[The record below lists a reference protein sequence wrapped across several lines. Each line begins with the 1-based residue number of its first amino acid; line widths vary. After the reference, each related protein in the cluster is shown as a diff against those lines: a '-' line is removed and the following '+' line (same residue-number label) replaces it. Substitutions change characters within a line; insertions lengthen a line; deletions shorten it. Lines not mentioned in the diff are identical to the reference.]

1 MGRAIY
7 GRQDLPCVSGLL
19 EGDHGAS
26 NSPCQSLE
34 ALQEFLTLKNGDLVQ
49 VTDRPNG
56 QWQGP
61 AGEGI
66 LDFPG
71 ALPTFSDRRS
81 SEVPPGASSH
91 VFRCPVLPPEI
102 EPLPPEGRKP
112 KPQNP

>member
-1 MGRAIY
+1 MGRAVY
-7 GRQDLPCVSGLL
+7 GRQDLPCLSGLL

-61 AGEGI
+61 AGEDSRFSRSTKSQ
-66 LDFPG
+66 LFPTA
-71 ALPTFSDRRS
+71 ALRKCPPAPAPTS
-81 SEVPPGASSH
+81 SVALSYP
-91 VFRCPVLPPEI
+91 R
-102 EPLPPEGRKP
+102 
-112 KPQNP
+112 N